1 MEELE
6 RTAAA
11 LERTQYLLERML
23 ELAER
28 SADVRC
34 TDQRRVALQKGF
46 AFLRAEALA
55 EIKKANGEDT

>member
-28 SADVRC
+28 SADERC

-46 AFLRAEALA
+46 AFFFFFSLETL
-55 EIKKANGEDT
+55 EKAKGEDM

>member
-28 SADVRC
+28 SADERC

-46 AFLRAEALA
+46 AFLRVEALEA
-55 EIKKANGEDT
+55 LGKAKGEDT

>member
-11 LERTQYLLERML
+11 LEQTQYLLERML

-28 SADVRC
+28 SADESC
-34 TDQRRVALQKGF
+34 TDQHRVILQKGF
-46 AFLRAEALA
+46 AFLRAEALEA
-55 EIKKANGEDT
+55 LERAKGEDM

>member
-11 LERTQYLLERML
+11 LEQTQYLLERML

-28 SADVRC
+28 SADENC
-34 TDQRRVALQKGF
+34 TDQRRVVLQKGF
-46 AFLRAEALA
+46 AFLRAEALEA
-55 EIKKANGEDT
+55 LGKAKGEDT